1 MTQTGD
7 DTTQTGDGTTQTGDG
22 TTQSENAAAQTA
34 TTGVWAADT
43 ESRGATTGPR
53 TEDTVGVDGSVST
66 ARTAWTRQAAAFGVR
81 TLRELFRNRAALVWG
96 LLAPVFFFLVFG
108 VALGEPGVARGAN
121 AVVFG
126 VFGSFSVSLVIF
138 ATALSADLK
147 AKRYRKLRSLPVAP
161 SADVLGRFV
170 GGLALSVASFGL
182 VLAVGVVTDG
192 TLRLRSVVSVPVVLA
207 SLVLFCLLAMG
218 LAVLVASVLDDG
230 EYVVGVTN
238 MVTLAL
244 FFLTGFNGLVPAMA
258 PGPLGG
264 LVNWLPNSL
273 ATRLAV
279 YYLVPVGSGA
289 GTPLVPPSLPL
300 GWTWAGLLVAY
311 AAVGVTAGVVTMR
324 RAIYDGEG
332 GE

>member
-1 MTQTGD
+1 MGWSGVTRAD
-7 DTTQTGDGTTQTGDG
+7 DTAPG
-22 TTQSENAAAQTA
+22 
-34 TTGVWAADT
+34 
-43 ESRGATTGPR
+43 
-53 TEDTVGVDGSVST
+53 DGSVGATSV
-66 ARTAWTRQAAAFGVR
+66 AWWRQTEAFAVR

-96 LLAPVFFFLVFG
+96 LLAPVFFYLVFG
-108 VALGEPGVARGAN
+108 VALGEPGIARGAN

-147 AKRYRKLRSLPVAP
+147 ARRYRKLRSLPVAP

-170 GGLALSVASFGL
+170 GGLALAAVSFLL
-182 VLAVGVVTDG
+182 VLVVGVATDG
-192 TLRLRSVVSVPVVLA
+192 TLRVQSAVSVPVVA
-207 SLVLFCLLAMG
+207 TTLVLFCLLAMG
-218 LAVLVASVLDDG
+218 LAVPVAAVLDDG

-244 FFLTGFNGLVPAMA
+244 FFLTGFDGLVPAMA
-258 PGPLGG
+258 PGPLGE

-279 YYLVPVGSGA
+279 YHLVPVGA
-289 GTPLVPPSLPL
+289 GGETPLVPPALPL
-300 GWTWAGLLVAY
+300 GWEWTALLVAY
-311 AAVGVTAGVVTMR
+311 AGVGVAAGAVTMR
-324 RAIYDGEG
+324 HAIYQGEG